1 MQKTALTVSAVIFLI
16 VSMFHILR
24 LLMKVE
30 IIVGGVEIPF
40 IASWA
45 GAFFSLALACWMWV
59 AAEKQAGSSG

>member
-1 MQKTALTVSAVIFLI
+1 
-16 VSMFHILR
+16 MFHILR
-24 LLMKVE
+24 LVMKVE